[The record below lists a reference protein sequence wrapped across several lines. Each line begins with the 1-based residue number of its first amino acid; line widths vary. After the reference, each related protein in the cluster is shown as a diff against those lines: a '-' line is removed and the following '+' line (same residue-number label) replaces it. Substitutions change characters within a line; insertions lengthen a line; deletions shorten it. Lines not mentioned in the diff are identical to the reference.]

1 MITAQKMKFSIKNS
15 FSSKCMFSIKDFFT
29 YNEEI
34 LNGKLHFLRSGWHII
49 MIILPKE
56 YDKQEKVKTNQ
67 QRKTNEKNVIIY
79 FLQAAIHLQFQT
91 LFQLFRQVH

>member
-1 MITAQKMKFSIKNS
+1 MQKKNSRVAEHWKTLDVVNIKETSKLYVMITAQKMKFSIKNS

-56 YDKQEKVKTNQ
+56 YDK
-67 QRKTNEKNVIIY
+67 
-79 FLQAAIHLQFQT
+79 
-91 LFQLFRQVH
+91 